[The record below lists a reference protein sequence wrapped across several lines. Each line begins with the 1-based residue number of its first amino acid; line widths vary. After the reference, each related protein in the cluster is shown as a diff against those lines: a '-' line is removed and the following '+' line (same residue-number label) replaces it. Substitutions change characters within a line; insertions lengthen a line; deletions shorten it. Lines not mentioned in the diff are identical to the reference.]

1 MRRFL
6 VRDKPTMA
14 MISTDVRRDLLSPI
28 QYFREL
34 RVIHFYKY
42 APYSDLYPGEFDQD
56 LIRYTSVFD
65 LCHKIRKHEPDII
78 QGSEPYGFPRTIQ
91 ACTASFLMSKFLN
104 VPLFFPMLE
113 NRPPE
118 IKFGPFGFPLLKKYL
133 KIYARHARA
142 IFYLNNG
149 AKRNLLDV
157 GVAENKL
164 KRCMWGTWGVDI
176 DEFTPEKNGLEPNF
190 GRAILYVGKLEEAK
204 GIKYLLPAFKKV
216 SEVIKGVKLVVI
228 GDGPLRGGVE
238 RYSKDNNMEENIVT
252 FGIVKHRDLPPY
264 FRAVDLTVTPSITTK
279 RWEEQIGMVN
289 IQSMACGT
297 PVVSTRSGAI
307 PEYVKHD
314 ETGILVPERD
324 VDSLASA
331 IKKLLEEGELRKKF
345 GKNARKYV
353 VENFDAKKNIE
364 TNEKIVLDL
373 LSQFGM

>member
-65 LCHKIRKHEPDII
+65 LCHKIKKHEPDII

-91 ACTASFLMSKFLN
+91 ACAASFLMSKFLN

-118 IKFGPFGFPLLKKYL
+118 TKFGPVGSPLLKKYL
-133 KIYARHARA
+133 RIYAKHARV

-157 GVAENKL
+157 GVVENKL
-164 KRCMWGTWGVDI
+164 KRCMWGTWGVDV
-176 DEFTPEKNGLEPNF
+176 DEFTPKKNGLEPNF
-190 GRAILYVGKLEEAK
+190 GRAILFVGKLEEAK

-216 SEVIKGVKLVVI
+216 SEVIKGVKLVII
-228 GDGPLRGGVE
+228 GEGPLRREME
-238 RYSKDNNMEENIVT
+238 RYSKSNDMKKNIVIL
-252 FGIVKHRDLPPY
+252 GIVKHRDLPPY

-279 RWEEQIGMVN
+279 RWGEQIGMVN

-307 PEYVKHD
+307 PEYVKHG

-324 VDSLASA
+324 VDNLASA
-331 IKKLLEEGELRKKF
+331 IIKLLEEDELRKKL
-345 GKNARKYV
+345 GGSARKYT
-353 VENFDAKKNIE
+353 VENFDAKKNVE
-364 TNEKIVLDL
+364 ANEKIVLGL
-373 LSQFGM
+373 LSQSGK